1 MKVYDTEQIR
11 NIALIGQRG
20 CGKTSLADSLAY
32 TAGIT
37 NRQGK
42 VDDGTSLSDFTDAEI
57 ARKSSIGLSL
67 LVLPWKNQKINLLDL
82 PGHPDFIG
90 EMIVGLNVSETAIVV
105 LNANS
110 GMEVG
115 TEIHY
120 KYIEKYNL
128 PRLFFINKVE
138 KEHVKTAE
146 VIKQLQDR
154 FGMKAVPVQIPMGE
168 GPEHKGIIDLIK
180 MKAVTFGANG
190 AAAEADIPAN
200 LKEAASAAR
209 QKMVETV
216 AEADDALLE
225 KFFDKG
231 ELTADEIL
239 QGLKK
244 GIIKKSIFPILFGSA
259 DKMTGGALLLD
270 FVVDF
275 LPSPKDISPVNVMAA
290 GKDQVVA
297 INVDSGGKPLA
308 YIFKS
313 LAEAHIGDISLF
325 KVLSGKIAQGLD
337 MSNHNQ
343 SNTERASQ
351 IYSISGKERSEVEAA
366 VAGDIAALVK
376 LKTSKMGDTLGD
388 KEPRVVVPKI
398 EFPEPVMDTG
408 VRPKTKGDEEKLSM
422 GLQKLKDEDPTF
434 RIIVDPALHQTVLLS
449 QGSTHTEVIVEKLK
463 KKFGV
468 DVDLF
473 KPRIPYRET
482 IKTKVELQHK
492 YKKQS
497 GGRGQYGD
505 VYLRLE
511 PNKRGVGFEFR
522 DEITG
527 GTIPNKY
534 IPSVEKGV
542 IEAMIEGGLSGS
554 PVVDV
559 IVAVYYGS
567 YHEVDSSDMAFKIA
581 ASMAFKEGFLKC
593 NPILLEPIDNIE
605 VMVPDDFTGDVM
617 GNLSSRRG
625 KIMGMDPDGRYQRI
639 RATVPQAELYNYSV
653 DLRSMT
659 SGQGVYTRAFSH
671 YEEVPREITE
681 KVIVEIKKSKEE

>member
-20 CGKTSLADSLAY
+20 CGKTSLADAIAFSC
-32 TAGIT
+32 GIS

-57 ARKSSIGLSL
+57 SRKSSIGLAIL
-67 LVLPWKNQKINLLDL
+67 TCPWKSQKINLLDL

-90 EMIVGLNVSETAIVV
+90 ELIVGLNVAETAIIV
-105 LNANS
+105 LNANA
-110 GMEVG
+110 GIEVG
-115 TEIHY
+115 TEIQY

-128 PRLFFINKVE
+128 PRIFFINKTE
-138 KEHVKTAE
+138 KEHVKTAG
-146 VIKQLQDR
+146 VVKQLQER
-154 FGMKAVPVQIPMGE
+154 YGLKVIPVQIPMGE
-168 GPEHKGIIDLIK
+168 GLEYKGIIDLLK
-180 MKAVTFGANG
+180 MKAISFDAQGVP
-190 AAAEADIPAN
+190 AEAEIPAL
-200 LKEAASAAR
+200 LKDAATEAR
-209 QKMVETV
+209 QKMIEAI

-231 ELTADEIL
+231 ELTAAEIHD
-239 QGLKK
+239 GLKK
-244 GIIKKSIFPILFGSA
+244 AVAKRAIYPLLYGSA
-259 DKMTGGALLLD
+259 DRNSGVHSLLD
-270 FVVDF
+270 FLVEF
-275 LPSPKDISPVNVMAA
+275 GPSPLALSPVNLLLA
-290 GKDQVVA
+290 GKEEVA
-297 INVDSGGKPLA
+297 AVNIDAGGKALI

-313 LAEAHIGDISLF
+313 MAEAHIGEVSLF
-325 KVLSGKIAQGLD
+325 KVISGKVSQGLD
-337 MSNHNQ
+337 LFNHTQ
-343 SNTERASQ
+343 SSSERLSQ
-351 IYSISGKERSEVEAA
+351 IYSISGKERAEIESA

-376 LKTSKMGDTLGD
+376 LKSSKMGDTLGE
-388 KEPRVVVPKI
+388 KEPRLVMPKV

-408 VRPKTKGDEEKLSM
+408 IKPRSKGDEEKLSM

-434 RIIVDPALHQTVLLS
+434 QIVIDPALRQTVLFS
-449 QGSTHTEVIVEKLK
+449 QGSTHTEVITDKLK
-463 KKFGV
+463 RKYGV
-468 DVDLF
+468 DVDIF

-482 IKTKVELQHK
+482 IKSKVEQQHK

-511 PNKRGVGFEFR
+511 PNKRGSGFEFR
-522 DEITG
+522 DEISG
-527 GTIPNKY
+527 GVIPGKY

-542 IEAMIEGGLSGS
+542 TEALLEGGLSGS

-593 NPILLEPIDNIE
+593 NPILLEPIDIIE
-605 VMVPDDFTGDVM
+605 VLVPDDFTGDVM

-625 KIMGMDPDGRYQRI
+625 RIMGMDPEGRYQRI
-639 RATVPQAELYNYSV
+639 RAIVPQPELYNYSV

-659 SGQGVYTRAFSH
+659 SGQGVFSRKFSH
-671 YEEVPREITE
+671 YEEVPREITT
-681 KVIVEIKKSKEE
+681 KVIEEIKKSKEE